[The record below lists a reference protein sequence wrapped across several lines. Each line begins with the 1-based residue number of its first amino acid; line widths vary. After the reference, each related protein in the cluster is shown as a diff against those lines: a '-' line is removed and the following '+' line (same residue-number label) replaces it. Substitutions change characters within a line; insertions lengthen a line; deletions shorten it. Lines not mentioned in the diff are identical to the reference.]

1 MLLPF
6 MFFMFIHASIQYAFE
21 SCTDDNA
28 KPFGNCTVRQRDG
41 AIGSESVNTVIL
53 KDGYLDMGLQSGCPF
68 VNDSCR
74 SGFSFYG
81 WLKVFDYPKS
91 CDAFAIYVSSGQ
103 FNIHILGNGHL
114 AAYVWM
120 ANDTEWYV
128 ESLQPILLNIF
139 YPVVLQFHYFGSKN
153 GSLQLILQ
161 DQLSGVSNCSQ
172 FRTYKPPKQ
181 NLVFGGDG
189 VSIDHS
195 AYVQLDRSRVS
206 NPVSSIQNAMAE
218 LIDPP
223 ARQSACS
230 GMPRPFCF
238 NGCPCPQLQQ
248 CLVTRPVQ
256 QTTASETSYL
266 NTQNQ
271 CYTSQIINL
280 KATITEYYL
289 NYNLQWESQV
299 RQNFTL
305 IWNKWHAA
313 ATTDVSEWKLCLNVA
328 LNIKIMLYYKNVIF
342 EQISIKIKIDQ
353 CVSNMVPIVDIV
365 QRLKINY
372 NKKELI
378 DWSDFFDDIDDLISF
393 EN

>member
-1 MLLPF
+1 
-6 MFFMFIHASIQYAFE
+6 MFIHPSIQYAFE

-53 KDGYLDMGLQSGCPF
+53 KDGYLDMGLQNGCPF

-139 YPVVLQFHYFGSKN
+139 YPIVLQFHYFGSKN
-153 GSLQLILQ
+153 GSLQLIMQ

-181 NLVFGGDG
+181 NLLFGGDG

-195 AYVQLDRSRVS
+195 AYVKLDRSRVS
-206 NPVSSIQNAMAE
+206 NPVSSIRNAMAE

-230 GMPRPFCF
+230 KKPHSILTRSFQCF
-238 NGCPCPQLQQ
+238 W
-248 CLVTRPVQ
+248 VQ
-256 QTTASETSYL
+256 DKVSNWSTSYSL
-266 NTQNQ
+266 CNSTVYDDGYPYGRLARFPDDNETIWQ
-271 CYTSQIINL
+271 SVAKNL
-280 KATITEYYL
+280 PSGKSFWLGGGKQLHWMNEDM
-289 NYNLQWESQV
+289 QV
-299 RQNFTL
+299 VGN
-305 IWNKWHAA
+305 A
-313 ATTDVSEWKLCLNVA
+313 
-328 LNIKIMLYYKNVIF
+328 
-342 EQISIKIKIDQ
+342 
-353 CVSNMVPIVDIV
+353 
-365 QRLKINY
+365 
-372 NKKELI
+372 
-378 DWSDFFDDIDDLISF
+378 
-393 EN
+393 